1 MDAAFAAEP
10 VQATGAPT
18 RPTSDELS
26 LAAVFGEE
34 PAAGPPPNSGAP
46 PSAPAGAGGFSFD
59 EFFGAKKPPSEV
71 SPPAEGEAPPADAEG
86 ASPDDFVSWLK
97 GLKS

>member
-1 MDAAFAAEP
+1 MDAAFASEP
-10 VQATGAPT
+10 ASAQGEPT

-34 PAAGPPPNSGAP
+34 PVPAPRPAP
-46 PSAPAGAGGFSFD
+46 PSSPPSGFSFD
-59 EFFGAKKPPSEV
+59 EFFGGKR
-71 SPPAEGEAPPADAEG
+71 PAEGAAPADSPG
-86 ASPDDFVSWLK
+86 ADADTATPDDFVSWLK